1 MRKSLIILAALSTL
15 AFSSA
20 AQAGG
25 FQFQSD
31 ASPTVTLIG
40 AKHQGHAMPLSL
52 RASGGGRVKSTFPQ
66 GCVYGNDNITRC
78 TQICIAS
85 ASASGN
91 MCAAENTC
99 YNNNG
104 EVIGCN

>member
-1 MRKSLIILAALSTL
+1 MRKSLLVLAALSTL

-25 FQFQSD
+25 FQIHSD

-40 AKHQGHAMPLSL
+40 AKHQGHALPLSL
-52 RASGGGRVKSTFPQ
+52 RASGGGRAKSTFPQ

-85 ASASGN
+85 ASGN